1 MIARCLAEVL
11 QGSTL
16 GIIGSFGLIPLY
28 GVLGFA
34 YFWVR
39 RWDQAWLERWE
50 RKHGQSR
57 DVLRERI
64 AKALK
69 TVRLILWIF
78 GGMILLEALTGL
90 DVFLPVIRGETL
102 TDLQIMTFCSKAR
115 SIVHFALLLG
125 AGVLTITIFKYELRK
140 IDRLS
145 GHQS

>member
-1 MIARCLAEVL
+1 MIERCVAEALDSV
-11 QGSTL
+11 L
-16 GIIGSFGLIPLY
+16 GIIATFGWIPVY
-28 GVLGFA
+28 VLLGLS
-34 YFWVR
+34 YLWVR

-69 TVRLILWIF
+69 TGRLMLWIF
-78 GGMILLEALTGL
+78 GGLIVFEVLTGP
-90 DVFLPVIRGETL
+90 DVFLPVIGGEPL
-102 TDLQIMTFCSKAR
+102 TDLQIITFCSKAR
-115 SIVHFALLLG
+115 LIVNLALLLP
-125 AGVLTITIFKYELRK
+125 AVVLGRTIFKYELKK